1 MPHTRNMDTKIGAS
15 GEDTDQDGD
24 RTKYLLIGLGTMA
37 MGLLV
42 ILMSAN
48 VIPVPDPTFE
58 APRWLV
64 GCVGLSF
71 LLAGAAVALARPG
84 GPPGTIAANPYFG
97 GAAGLVLVFVLN
109 WIAFGSGPRHFS
121 GGIAIPFVYWSSRPS
136 EWAGRAAFGVG
147 AFIAD
152 VIVAW
157 VLARNLRSAFRRR
170 DR

>member
-1 MPHTRNMDTKIGAS
+1 MEA
-15 GEDTDQDGD
+15 DQAGQ

-37 MGLLV
+37 MGLLI
-42 ILMSAN
+42 ILMSAD
-48 VIPVPDPTFE
+48 VIPIPDATFE
-58 APRWLV
+58 APRWIV

-71 LLAGAAVALARPG
+71 FLAGAAVALARPG

-97 GAAGLVLVFVLN
+97 GAAGLVLVFIFN

-121 GGIAIPFVYWSSRPS
+121 GGIAIPFVSWSTRPS
-136 EWAGRAAFGVG
+136 DWAGRAAFGVF
-147 AFIAD
+147 ALIAD

-157 VLARNLRSAFRRR
+157 ILARNLVNAFRRR